1 MSSTNLGSGSRSVD
15 LSTLPVNRLQSYLT
29 MLIGHEFDVR
39 SAIRLTAGAS
49 NTMYVVSASDGEE
62 LVLRV
67 PPAVKTSRSAHDIN
81 REFRIMTALRDTA
94 VPHARVHGLCDDASI
109 LGAPFMILEKIEGF
123 HLELPMQEPVEL
135 RPERVRAMSTEFV
148 DGLAEIASV
157 DWRAAGLEDF
167 GRPDGFLSRQVNRWL
182 TQLAGYRERDL
193 PHLDVITR
201 WLDSN
206 RPPDAEPAIM
216 HGDYQFLNVM
226 FGRSDPEK
234 IVAVV
239 DWEQSTIGDPML
251 DLGWVLGLWCEAGE
265 RSAVS
270 GEDTWITQIAGMPTR
285 TEIAE
290 RYATVS
296 GRDVGALA
304 YYEVL
309 GLFKLACILE
319 GSYIKSLRNE
329 SDIDRHKHFGVVVP
343 RLLEDAAA
351 IIHGERS

>member
-1 MSSTNLGSGSRSVD
+1 MSDTDLGSGSRSVD
-15 LSTLPVNRLQSYLT
+15 LSTMSIDRLQPCLRE
-29 MLIGHEFDVR
+29 LVGHEFDVR

-49 NTMYVVSASDGEE
+49 NTMYVLTAADGAE

-81 REFRIMTALRDTA
+81 REFRIMSALRDTT
-94 VPHARVHGLCDDASI
+94 VPHARLHGLCEDESI
-109 LGAPFMILEKIEGF
+109 LGAPFMVMEKVDGF
-123 HLELPMQEPVEL
+123 HLELPMQESVEL
-135 RPERVRAMSTEFV
+135 RPERVRAMSTAFV
-148 DGLAEIASV
+148 DGLANIASV
-157 DWRAAGLEDF
+157 DWRAAGLEGF

-182 TQLAGYRERDL
+182 SQLAGYREREL
-193 PHLDVITR
+193 PYLDVITT

-270 GEDTWITQIAGMPTR
+270 GDDTWITQIDGMPTR

-319 GSYIKSLRNE
+319 GSYVKSVRNE